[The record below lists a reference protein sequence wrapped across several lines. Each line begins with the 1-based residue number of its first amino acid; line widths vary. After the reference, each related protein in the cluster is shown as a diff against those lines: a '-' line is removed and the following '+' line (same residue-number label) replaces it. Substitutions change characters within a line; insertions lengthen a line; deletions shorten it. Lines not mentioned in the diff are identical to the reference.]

1 MYNNQMVSVCNR
13 RQTAGYMALTILI
26 LVIGSALAS
35 LIYASAGSLSTV
47 DLAGIWPVAKFT
59 VWQAFLSTLISIA
72 FALPVARAFVTFHEF
87 PGRKFLL
94 VLFTVPLSLPVIVA
108 VLGIVTL
115 LGRNGLISQ
124 IFQWFG
130 LDLRPDIYGLSGILI
145 AHVFFNMPLAVR
157 LFLERFNAI
166 ANEHWKLAET
176 LRFSHYERMRYIL
189 FPAIVDVLPGIASLI
204 FFLCAAS
211 YSIILVLGGNPG
223 TTTLQVAIY
232 QSLSFDFDM
241 GKAAILTLA
250 QLAILTVI
258 ARIAV
263 GKRTETIRKAY
274 GNDAPRLYHRPGVN
288 EVVLGSI
295 WLISASVFVTA
306 PLGAM
311 VYAGVLVDHVRL
323 FSQPDFW
330 CALVTSSTIGIFS
343 AMIAVGLTLAI
354 LAAHYSFVR
363 AGKNGLA
370 AIFNLVSAVALGI
383 PSLILG
389 VGWFIF
395 LSKSGIGFS
404 LVPLLIILANMI
416 MALPFAIQIL
426 KPAVTKNYDAH
437 DRLSATLGLFGWSRF
452 WIVDVPVMRRA
463 IISALLFA
471 FALSLGD
478 LGVVTLFGSDRI
490 LTLPALLFAK
500 MGSYRTDD
508 AAGLALY
515 LALFTGIISY
525 LALRAVD
532 ND

>member
-1 MYNNQMVSVCNR
+1 MDDNQIVSAFKG
-13 RQTAGYMALTILI
+13 RQTAGYMALIILI
-26 LVIGSALAS
+26 LAIGSALAS
-35 LIYASAGSLSTV
+35 LFFASAGSLSTV
-47 DLAGIWPVAKFT
+47 DFSGIWPVAKFT
-59 VWQAFLSTLISIA
+59 VWQALLSTVLSIA
-72 FALPVARAFVTFHEF
+72 FALPVARAFVTFHRF

-94 VLFTVPLSLPVIVA
+94 VLFTLPLSLPVIVA

-124 IFQWFG
+124 LFQWFG
-130 LDLRPDIYGLSGILI
+130 LVLKPDIYGLSGILI

-157 LFLERFNAI
+157 LLLERFNAI
-166 ANEHWKLAET
+166 PNEYWKLAET
-176 LRFSHYERMRYIL
+176 LRFTHFERMRYIL
-189 FPAIVDVLPGIASLI
+189 FPAIVDVLPGVSSLI

-211 YSIILVLGGNPG
+211 YTIILVLGGNPG

-241 GKAAILTLA
+241 GRAAILTLV
-250 QLAILTVI
+250 QLLILTVI
-258 ARIAV
+258 ARIAS
-263 GKRTETIRKAY
+263 GNRPETIRNAY

-288 EVVLGSI
+288 EAVLGTI
-295 WLISASVFVTA
+295 WLAFATVFVAA

-311 VYAGVLVDHVRL
+311 AYAGIAADHVRL
-323 FSQPDFW
+323 FTQPDLW
-330 CALVTSSTIGIFS
+330 RALVTSSTIGIVS
-343 AMIAVGLTLAI
+343 ALLAVGLALAI
-354 LAAHYSFVR
+354 LSAHYAFVR
-363 AGKNGLA
+363 MGKNGVA
-370 AIFNLVSAVALGI
+370 AIFNSMSAIALGI

-389 VGWFIF
+389 VGWFIL

-404 LVPLLIILANMI
+404 SIPLLIVLANMI
-416 MALPFAIQIL
+416 MALPFAVQIL

-437 DRLSATLGLFGWSRF
+437 DRLSASLGLFGCNRF
-452 WIVDVPVMRRA
+452 WIVDVPVMRHA

-478 LGVVTLFGSDRI
+478 LGVVTLFGSDQI

-525 LALRAVD
+525 LSLRAAED
-532 ND
+532 D

>member
-1 MYNNQMVSVCNR
+1 MNENQIVSAFEG
-13 RQTAGYMALTILI
+13 RQAAGYAALTILI

-35 LIYASAGSLSTV
+35 LFYASAGSLSTV
-47 DLAGIWPVAKFT
+47 DFAGIWPVAKFT
-59 VWQAFLSTLISIA
+59 VWQALLSTVLSIG
-72 FALPVARAFVTFHEF
+72 FALPVARAFMTFHTF

-108 VLGIVTL
+108 VLGIVSL
-115 LGRNGLISQ
+115 LGRNGLISL

-130 LDLRPDIYGLSGILI
+130 FDLKPDIYGLNGILI

-157 LFLERFNAI
+157 LMLERFDAVPH
-166 ANEHWKLAET
+166 EHWKLAET
-176 LRFSHYERMRYIL
+176 LRFSHFERMRYIL

-211 YSIILVLGGNPG
+211 YTIILVLGGNPG

-241 GKAAILTLA
+241 GKAEILTLA
-250 QLAILTVI
+250 QLLILTVI
-258 ARIAV
+258 ARITS
-263 GKRTETIRKAY
+263 GNRTELIRKAY
-274 GNDAPRLYHRPGVN
+274 GNGTKRLYHRPGVN
-288 EVVLGSI
+288 EAVLGCF
-295 WLISASVFVTA
+295 WLAFATVFVAA

-311 VYAGVLVDHVRL
+311 GFAGVMADHVRI

-330 CALVTSSTIGIFS
+330 RALVTSSAIGVFS
-343 AMIAVGLTLAI
+343 AVLAVGLSLAI
-354 LAAHYSFVR
+354 LSALYSFVLGEKKGR
-363 AGKNGLA
+363 AA
-370 AIFNLVSAVALGI
+370 VFNSVSAIALGI

-395 LSKSGIGFS
+395 LNKSGIGFS
-404 LVPLLIILANMI
+404 FVPLLIILANMI

-437 DRLSATLGLFGWSRF
+437 DRLSASLGLFGWNRF
-452 WIVDVPVMRRA
+452 WIVDMPVMRRA

-478 LGVVTLFGSDRI
+478 LGVVTLFGSDQI

-525 LALRAVD
+525 LALRAAA

>member
-1 MYNNQMVSVCNR
+1 MNNNQIVSAFEG
-13 RQTAGYMALTILI
+13 RQTAGYAALTILI

-35 LIYASAGSLSTV
+35 LFYASAGSLLTV
-47 DLAGIWPVAKFT
+47 DFSNIWPVAKFT
-59 VWQAFLSTLISIA
+59 VWQAFLSTLLSIA
-72 FALPVARAFVTFHEF
+72 FALPVARAFVTFHKF
-87 PGRKFLL
+87 PGRSFLL
-94 VLFTVPLSLPVIVA
+94 VLFTLPLSLPAIVA
-108 VLGIVTL
+108 VLGIVML
-115 LGRNGLISQ
+115 MGRNGLISQ
-124 IFQWFG
+124 IFQWFE
-130 LDLRPDIYGLSGILI
+130 LDLKPNIYGLSGILI

-157 LFLERFNAI
+157 LLLERFSAI
-166 ANEHWKLAET
+166 PNEHWKLAET
-176 LRFSHYERMRYIL
+176 LRFSHFERMRTIL

-211 YSIILVLGGNPG
+211 YTIILVLGGNPG

-241 GKAAILTLA
+241 GRAATLTLV

-258 ARIAV
+258 ARLAV
-263 GKRTETIRKAY
+263 GNRTETVRKAY

-288 EVVLGSI
+288 EAVLGSI
-295 WLISASVFVTA
+295 WLVFASLFVAA

-311 VYAGVLVDHVRL
+311 AYSGGTADHIRL

-330 CALVTSSTIGIFS
+330 RALITSSTIGIVS
-343 AMIAVGLTLAI
+343 AALAVGLSLAI
-354 LAAHYSFVR
+354 LSAHYSFVR
-363 AGKNGLA
+363 TGKSAFA
-370 AIFNLVSAVALGI
+370 AIFNSVPAVALGI

-389 VGWFIF
+389 VGWFIL
-395 LSKSGIGFS
+395 LSQSGIGFS
-404 LVPLLIILANMI
+404 LVPVLIILANMI
-416 MALPFAIQIL
+416 MALPFVIQIL
-426 KPAVTKNYDAH
+426 KPAVTKNFDAH
-437 DRLSATLGLFGWSRF
+437 DRLSAALGLFGWNRF

-478 LGVVTLFGSDRI
+478 LGVVTLFGSDQI

-515 LALFTGIISY
+515 LALFTGVISY
-525 LALRAVD
+525 LALRATEK
-532 ND
+532 